1 MLLCTLKGCLQNPA
15 DYNLPITCAI
25 NICGVCRDRAGSQAR
40 KAVAQSSST
49 GRTLQGPPCGP
60 GQGKPCASWV
70 RQPALGHM
78 TSWPYEVMTFK
89 TDFLL
94 PVINFVHAI
103 TSLVSFSFSISD
115 PFPIY
120 LSKRLFLLISDK

>member
-1 MLLCTLKGCLQNPA
+1 MDLGKANPVH
-15 DYNLPITCAI
+15 L
-25 NICGVCRDRAGSQAR
+25 GF
-40 KAVAQSSST
+40 
-49 GRTLQGPPCGP
+49 
-60 GQGKPCASWV
+60 

-103 TSLVSFSFSISD
+103 ASLVSFSFSISE

-120 LSKRLFLLISDK
+120 LSKRLFLLISEK